1 MKGKENY
8 LQKNGK
14 QFRKICETLQ
24 KYEVP
29 SFKNSFIIDT
39 IAIFRT
45 QSQLGWFLCYN
56 NKQFTM
62 FCWHGTLS
70 LMFGSLH

>member
-14 QFRKICETLQ
+14 LFRKICETLQ

-29 SFKNSFIIDT
+29 
-39 IAIFRT
+39 
-45 QSQLGWFLCYN
+45 FL
-56 NKQFTM
+56 
-62 FCWHGTLS
+62 
-70 LMFGSLH
+70 